1 MNTDRSKTLRMVML
15 AMMVAIGVV
24 ISPILRIEGMCPT
37 AHLDKHRLF
46 RTSGTVVFIALCH
59 SHRNHPN
66 DVYGY
71 PATCTDRCRIRR
83 IFIRRFLP
91 RFSWKDYLRS
101 DR

>member
-1 MNTDRSKTLRMVML
+1 MVML

-37 AHLDKHRLF
+37 AHLINIVCSVLL
-46 RTSGTVVFIALCH
+46 G
-59 SHRNHPN
+59 
-66 DVYGY
+66 

>member
-24 ISPILRIEGMCPT
+24 ISPIFENRGYVPYCTP
-37 AHLDKHRLF
+37 DKHRLF